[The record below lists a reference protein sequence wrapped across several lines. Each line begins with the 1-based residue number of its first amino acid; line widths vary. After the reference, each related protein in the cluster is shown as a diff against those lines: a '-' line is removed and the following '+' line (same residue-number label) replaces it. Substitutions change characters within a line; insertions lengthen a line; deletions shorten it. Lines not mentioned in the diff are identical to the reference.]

1 MAEDRR
7 QNDRRVGEKDRR
19 KGDRRD
25 ANGRK
30 ILTMTLPTFVTL
42 IAVIAIIFV
51 TTAAFM
57 AVYYEKKLDE
67 AEVKNDP
74 NSQLQYPID
83 NTEYID
89 ISNLVLN
96 STNESLPDDNTN
108 EDVPTDNNVLENEV
122 SENN

>member
-7 QNDRRVGEKDRR
+7 QKDRRVGEKDRR

-30 ILTMTLPTFVTL
+30 ILTMTLPTFVTI

-51 TTAAFM
+51 TAAAFM

-67 AEVKNDP
+67 TEAKNDH
-74 NSQLQYPID
+74 NSQLQYPVDD
-83 NTEYID
+83 NIESID
-89 ISNLVLN
+89 ISNLVTN
-96 STNESLPDDNTN
+96 PTDENISSENTVPEDEVNES
-108 EDVPTDNNVLENEV
+108 NEV
-122 SENN
+122 SNVSE

>member
-25 ANGRK
+25 ANGKK
-30 ILTMTLPTFVTL
+30 ILTMTLPTFVTV

-51 TTAAFM
+51 TAAAFM
-57 AVYYEKKLDE
+57 AVYYEKRLDE

-89 ISNLVLN
+89 ISNLVLDP
-96 STNESLPDDNTN
+96 TNESLPI
-108 EDVPTDNNVLENEV
+108 DNNVLENEV
-122 SENN
+122 NETN

>member
-30 ILTMTLPTFVTL
+30 ILTMTLPTFVTV

-57 AVYYEKKLDE
+57 AVYYEKRLDE
-67 AEVKNDP
+67 AEVKNDSD
-74 NSQLQYPID
+74 SQLQYPID

-96 STNESLPDDNTN
+96 STNENLPDDNTN
-108 EDVPTDNNVLENEV
+108 EDVPTDNDVLENEV